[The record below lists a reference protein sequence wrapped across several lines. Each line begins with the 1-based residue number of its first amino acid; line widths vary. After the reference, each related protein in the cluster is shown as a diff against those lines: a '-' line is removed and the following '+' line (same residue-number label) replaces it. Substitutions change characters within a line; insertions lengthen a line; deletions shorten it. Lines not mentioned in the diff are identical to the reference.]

1 MICVDGSD
9 VTILTS
15 VFKVSLKCSV
25 SKISPNSLQR
35 MTEIN
40 MKVMMTLAGLMHVFL
55 KIDTPLN
62 DPNLALMRLITKV
75 WNKNPALR
83 MLPTW

>member
-25 SKISPNSLQR
+25 SKISPNSLQH
-35 MTEIN
+35 MTKII
-40 MKVMMTLAGLMHVFL
+40 MKVMMTLAGLIYVYL
-55 KIDTPLN
+55 KSDTPL
-62 DPNLALMRLITKV
+62 
-75 WNKNPALR
+75 
-83 MLPTW
+83 